1 MNLISAGCA
10 RMITWHTVQNDGRA
24 DDPSYEHGG
33 AGVSQ
38 GCPWKTG
45 GKTKREMD
53 WPIKV
58 GCDGPPNEMLCTVSV
73 RCGGLQ
79 DDDGI

>member
-1 MNLISAGCA
+1 
-10 RMITWHTVQNDGRA
+10 
-24 DDPSYEHGG
+24 
-33 AGVSQ
+33 
-38 GCPWKTG
+38 
-45 GKTKREMD
+45 MD

-79 DDDGI
+79 DDDGMVHALETWEQSQAVKGSGLRNN